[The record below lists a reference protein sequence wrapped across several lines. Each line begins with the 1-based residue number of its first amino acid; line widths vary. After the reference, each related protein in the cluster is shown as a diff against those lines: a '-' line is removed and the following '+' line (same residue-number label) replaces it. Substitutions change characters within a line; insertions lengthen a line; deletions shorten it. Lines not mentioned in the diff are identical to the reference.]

1 MPVDG
6 DPFLRA
12 LLPEEDLPLAGHVQ
26 EAVHIAGPVEQV
38 HLPTVIDEG
47 EVEQVARRHH
57 RHLAEVRV
65 LPIPV
70 AAGPARHGRTDGF
83 HIIRMTPARPS
94 SMEYAPSDWSSR
106 FLRETRRRARPVTLS
121 SLIVASGRRVSAGW
135 SKLYHS
141 MPVAEPPRRMRF
153 PVCRSRGTVAL
164 APVVMLE
171 FTLLSLI
178 KKNYRN
184 GIAINS

>member
-70 AAGPARHGRTDGF
+70 AAGPARHGRVPQHSDDACEAQLHGV
-83 HIIRMTPARPS
+83 RAVGLVQQVPPRDEAARTAGNLVQP
-94 SMEYAPSDWSSR
+94 D
-106 FLRETRRRARPVTLS
+106 
-121 SLIVASGRRVSAGW
+121 RRVGEEGVRRVVEALPQHAGGRDA
-135 SKLYHS
+135 SQDEVPGVQEQGHGGAGS
-141 MPVAEPPRRMRF
+141 RRH
-153 PVCRSRGTVAL
+153 V
-164 APVVMLE
+164 
-171 FTLLSLI
+171 
-178 KKNYRN
+178 
-184 GIAINS
+184 GIYPFIFD